1 MKNLIV
7 PFLFVFPLAGC
18 FGDGGPSEKEMRAA
32 FEQKVKQVGLF
43 VQVAEVTSFKK
54 YECHA
59 MGGGQWRCS
68 FDVRFSNGNSANETA
83 IFEDRGASW
92 AMQ

>member
-1 MKNLIV
+1 MKNLIA
-7 PFLFVFPLAGC
+7 PLLLALSLPGC
-18 FGDGGPSEKEMRAA
+18 FGDSGPSEKEMRAA
-32 FEQKVKQVGLF
+32 FEQKVKQVGLL
-43 VQVAEVTSFKK
+43 VQVADVTSFKK
-54 YECHA
+54 HECHE